1 MDIKLVKSKINFGNP
16 AVLGTAISI
25 VLFIVIMG
33 IYYYF
38 IYSGLRAKASQK
50 QTELSQITAKYNSY
64 LALVRSYP
72 VLLKQDR
79 KLNEEFASLLLEL
92 PSKKN
97 IPQLLMKVSN
107 YEKILNLNLKMFKPE
122 KGIAKGFYKTVPFS
136 MNISGDFYNVYKFF
150 YKLAVMKRIV
160 DVHNVAIARTSKER
174 KVSVSFSGTTF
185 SFIGVPKAR
194 RLKAGKKNGGAVN
207 AVKK

>member
-1 MDIKLVKSKINFGNP
+1 MDIKSIKSKINFGNP
-16 AVLGTAISI
+16 AVLGTVISI
-25 VLFIVIMG
+25 VLFIVIIG

-64 LALVRSYP
+64 VALVASYP
-72 VLLKQDR
+72 MLLKQDK
-79 KLNEEFASLLLEL
+79 KLNKEFAGLLSEL

-97 IPQLLMKVSN
+97 IPQLLMKISN
-107 YEKILNLNLKMFKPE
+107 YEKILSLNLKMFKPE
-122 KGIAKGFYKTVPFS
+122 KGIAKGFYETVPFS

-160 DVHNVAIARTSKER
+160 DVHNVIISRTSKGH
-174 KVSVSFSGTTF
+174 KVTASFNGTAF
-185 SFIGVPKAR
+185 SFIGTPPAGK
-194 RLKAGKKNGGAVN
+194 LKAVKKNGGT
-207 AVKK
+207 VKK

>member
-1 MDIKLVKSKINFGNP
+1 MDIKSIKSKIDFGNP

-25 VLFIVIMG
+25 VLFIVLMG

-38 IYSGLRAKASQK
+38 MYSGLRAKVSQK
-50 QTELSQITAKYNSY
+50 QAELSQITAKYNSY

-72 VLLKQDR
+72 VILKQDK
-79 KLNEEFASLLLEL
+79 KLNKKFAGLLSEL

-97 IPQLLMKVSN
+97 IPQLLMKISN
-107 YEKILNLNLKMFKPE
+107 YEKVLNLNLKMFKPE
-122 KGIAKGFYKTVPFS
+122 KGAAKGFYETVPFS

-160 DVHNVAIARTSKER
+160 DVHNVAISRTSKGR
-174 KVSVSFSGTTF
+174 KVSVSFNGTTF
-185 SFIGVPKAR
+185 SFIGTPPAGQS
-194 RLKAGKKNGGAVN
+194 KAGKKNGGAV
-207 AVKK
+207 KK